1 MKIKRTLNRSHKRDQ
16 TRNDSNRFYG
26 VYPALVIDIT
36 DPENHGRVKVRLPWN
51 PAGSRD
57 AHQVWARLATLMAG
71 DNRGSW
77 FVPEIDDEVLVCFEA
92 GDPHRPYVI
101 GALWKQS
108 DTTPVSM
115 DSNGLNGIKTL
126 RARSG
131 LEIKLQDIDGQE
143 SLVLE
148 TPGGQQLRLEDGPG
162 SLQLQDSNGNSVTLH
177 ANGIKVTAAT
187 KVSIEAGAV
196 EISSGMIT
204 VNAGMAKFSGVVQAD
219 TVISNS
225 VVSSSY
231 TPGAGN
237 IW

>member
-1 MKIKRTLNRSHKRDQ
+1 MKINRTLDRPRKRDQ
-16 TRNDSNRFYG
+16 TRGESKRVYG
-26 VYPALVIDIT
+26 AYPALVVDIR

-51 PAGSRD
+51 RAGATD
-57 AHQVWARLATLMAG
+57 GHEVWARLATLMAG

-77 FVPEIDDEVLVCFEA
+77 FVPEVNDQVLVCFEA
-92 GDPHRPYVI
+92 GDPRQPYVI
-101 GALWKQS
+101 GSLWNES

-115 DSNGLNGIKTL
+115 DSDGLNVIKTL
-126 RARSG
+126 RSRTG
-131 LEIKLQDIDGQE
+131 LKVTLQDTDGQE
-143 SLVLE
+143 SIALE

-162 SLQLQDSNGNSVTLH
+162 SVRIQDSNGNSLTLN
-177 ANGIKVTAAT
+177 ANGITVTTAA
-187 KVSIEAGAV
+187 KIDIEASTV
-196 EISSGMIT
+196 QISSSMVT
-204 VNAGMAKFSGVVQAD
+204 VNAGMTKFSGVVQAD